1 MVRGLRVYFAMRP
14 IVLLIGLLLVAP
26 LQLPGQPMHASG
38 SAERILFTAR
48 HFSVKDGLPH
58 RDIASI
64 TQDARGFIWASTPQG
79 LARFDGYGFRNY
91 TMADGLASNA
101 VRTVA
106 CDGDG
111 ELWVLHENGALEI
124 LDTRAGQVRSFRERF
139 EGKAPQLGPGPVGAL
154 ISSANGTIVFLQGRN
169 LVRYTNAGQ
178 GFQVVTIECL
188 GDVRLWD
195 LSDGGD
201 LWYTCGSMPD
211 AIWPVDMVKQR
222 FTDLDGLPLAREVLR
237 LRNRNGAIATAG
249 RDLSGWRSAEP
260 FGTYVVDDES
270 GPELSGWIRPGGNT
284 IEPSPPSNSTYPLVE
299 LHAAVR
305 MPLAEDLWLVN
316 TKVRRMRDGDNP
328 FTTPVKVFP
337 EAAFYVK
344 DVLRDRSGTIW
355 IAGEFGLFQIGLR
368 PDLFQRYL
376 HTSESAPQDGFRI
389 RGMVET
395 QGRLHVNT
403 ETQGYWILDAATGAV
418 LRSDPTNTMRHV
430 MVSDGAGGLW
440 RALRG
445 KVAHE
450 DATGRVDRVVHS
462 ASDES
467 RTCWSLVELGDG
479 RLLIGTE
486 KGLRLA
492 EQGSDTSRVLATGSD
507 ELDNAWIWHLALDAP
522 DGVLACTDA
531 GLFRLD
537 GNGRFLE
544 RWWTG
549 ASRVTDAKHFLPDAD
564 IRHVYADSSGIL
576 WIATATQGLLRWDRG
591 KGEVRVIGQPEG
603 MPVASIHAIHPDD
616 AGHLWMP
623 TDNGLVRYDPSTG
636 QVKVFTTADGIS
648 SNEFNRLAHAR
659 GADGRFYFGGI
670 NGITVFHPK
679 ALQASTAA
687 AIAPLVLKEVLVQQ
701 EDRDGLEDRT
711 PIVLEGAP
719 LMMRPG
725 DRFFTVDFAL
735 LSFQDPSLIRYAWR
749 MDGIDAD
756 WNMQSE
762 PHLRFTSL
770 PYGDHMLRIKAQDA
784 EGRWSDELR
793 IPVIMV
799 RPVHL
804 RWWFIL
810 LGLLLVA
817 AATFA
822 FVRYRVQQLRRMI
835 HMRDRIATDLHDE
848 VGSNLSSIVLFS
860 TAVGKHTDALPE
872 YAAGMLERI
881 KDNSKRAM
889 ESMNDIV
896 WSVNS
901 GHDSMEDLLDRMR
914 AYAEPLC
921 EAAGIRLEFELDAVP
936 LGRKLAMDQRKNLY
950 LIFKEAVNNA
960 VRHARC
966 QRIMV
971 SLRLVRGQFE
981 LTVADDGAGL
991 PAEATR
997 GASLGGNG
1005 LGNMVRRAQEVG
1017 GEVRVTPD
1025 GERSTRVVF
1034 RFVPVDE

>member
-1 MVRGLRVYFAMRP
+1 MRP
-14 IVLLIGLLLVAP
+14 LVLLLGLLLAAQLLLPAQQVPSGVA
-26 LQLPGQPMHASG
+26 
-38 SAERILFTAR
+38 AEQILFTAR

-58 RDIASI
+58 RDIFSI

-106 CDGDG
+106 CDGEG
-111 ELWVLHENGALEI
+111 MLWVLHENGVLEI
-124 LDTRAGQVRSFRERF
+124 LDTRTGQVRSFRERF
-139 EGKAPQLGPGPVGAL
+139 EGKAPQLGAGPVGAL
-154 ISSANGTIVFLQGRN
+154 TSSANGTIVFLQGRN
-169 LVRYTNAGQ
+169 LVRYTNVGQ
-178 GFQVVTIECL
+178 GFQVVSIECP

-201 LWYTCGSMPD
+201 LWYTCGSVPD
-211 AIWPVDMVKQR
+211 AILPVDLVQQR
-222 FTDLDGLPLAREVLR
+222 FTDPEGLPSAREVLR
-237 LRNRNGAIATAG
+237 IRNRSGGVATAG

-260 FGTYVVDDES
+260 FGTYVIDNEG
-270 GPELSGWIRPGGNT
+270 GPELSGWIRPEGNT
-284 IEPSPPSNSTYPLVE
+284 IESSPPSYSKYPLLE
-299 LHAAVR
+299 THAAVR

-328 FTTPVKVFP
+328 FTTPVLFDLAKAFP
-337 EAAFYVK
+337 EAAFIVK

-376 HTSESAPQDGFRI
+376 HTSGSAPQDGFRI

-418 LRSDPTNTMRHV
+418 LRSDPTNIMRHV

-445 KVAHE
+445 NVAHE

-462 ASDES
+462 ASDEA
-467 RTCWSLVELGDG
+467 RTSWSLIELGDG

-492 EQGSDTSRVLATGSD
+492 EQDSDTSHILATGSD
-507 ELDNAWIWHLALDAP
+507 VLDNAWIWYMALDAP
-522 DGVLACTDA
+522 HGVLACTNA

-537 GNGRFLE
+537 ANGRFLE

-549 ASRVTDAKHFLPDAD
+549 ASRDTDAKHFLPDTD
-564 IRHVYADSSGIL
+564 IRYLYADSKDIL
-576 WIATATQGLLRWDRG
+576 WVATATQGLLRWDRG

-603 MPVASIHAIHPDD
+603 MPVASIHAIYPDD

-623 TDNGLVRYDPSTG
+623 TDNGLVRYDPTTG
-636 QVKVFTTADGIS
+636 QLKVFTTADGIT
-648 SNEFNRLAHAR
+648 SNEFNRLAHTR

-687 AIAPLVLKEVLVQQ
+687 AIAPLVLKEVLVQRD
-701 EDRDGLEDRT
+701 DRDGMEDRT
-711 PIVLEGAP
+711 PTLLEGAP
-719 LMMRPG
+719 LVLRPG

-735 LSFQDPSLIRYAWR
+735 LNFLDPALVRYAWR
-749 MDGIDAD
+749 IDDIDPD
-756 WNMQSE
+756 WNMQSA
-762 PHLRFTSL
+762 PHLRLTSL
-770 PYGDHMLRIKAQDA
+770 PYGDHLLRIKAQDA
-784 EGRWSDELR
+784 EGRWSDELQLP
-793 IPVIMV
+793 ITMV
-799 RPVHL
+799 RPVFL

-810 LGLLLVA
+810 LFALLLVA
-817 AATFA
+817 AIVA
-822 FVRYRVQQLRRMI
+822 FIRYREQQLRRMI

-860 TAVGKHTDALPE
+860 TAVSRHNDSVPE
-872 YAAGMLERI
+872 YAAGMLQRI

-901 GHDSMEDLLDRMR
+901 GNDSLQDIVDRMR

-921 EAAGIRLEFELDAVP
+921 EAASIRFELEVEAGP
-936 LGRKLAMDQRKNLY
+936 LTRRFAMDQRKNLY
-950 LIFKEAVNNA
+950 LVFKEAVSNA
-960 VRHARC
+960 VRHAQC
-966 QRIMV
+966 TQIKV
-971 SLRLVRGQFE
+971 TLQLVHGRFQ
-981 LTVADDGAGL
+981 LAVADDGTGL
-991 PAEATR
+991 MEDTAR

-1005 LGNMVRRAQEVG
+1005 LGNMARRAREVG
-1017 GEVRVTPD
+1017 GDLRILPD
-1025 GERSTRVVF
+1025 PQGGTKVMFMF
-1034 RFVPVDE
+1034 RPTDE